1 MFSRLAGVWFAIV
14 VIAAWSAVCL
24 LLGLGSDPARLIA
37 VLLLWLVV
45 VAPFSWAIWR
55 QRRL

>member
-1 MFSRLAGVWFAIV
+1 MFSRLAGVWFGIV

-24 LLGLGSDPARLIA
+24 LLGLGSDPFRLVVIG
-37 VLLLWLVV
+37 LLWLVV
-45 VAPFSWAIWR
+45 VVPFGWAIWR